1 MSVWARLVLTGETD
15 GISLFASAWLL
26 GSTTECGIIPSIATY
41 LTARHHPGKKKIKK
55 SINIKDRS
63 CPKGA
68 TDTANPPAAVLACI
82 IGSNKQV
89 WH

>member
-1 MSVWARLVLTGETD
+1 MSVWARLVLTGKTD
-15 GISLFASAWLL
+15 GISLFASTWLL
-26 GSTTECGIIPSIATY
+26 GSTTECSIIPSTATY
-41 LTARHHPGKKKIKK
+41 LTARHHPGKKNKN
-55 SINIKDRS
+55 SINIKDSS

-68 TDTANPPAAVLACI
+68 TDMANPPAAVLACI